1 MKSFEMSMQN
11 MDLLRDKK
19 ILLLV
24 SGSIAAYKSIE
35 LASMLK
41 KLGACV
47 RVVMSEEA
55 KKFVSPLSFEAIVH
69 TRVLHT
75 QSEDWV
81 YQGDGVDTGCNHI
94 SYASWAD
101 IAIIAPATANTIAK
115 IASGVSDNL
124 ILSTLL
130 ACNKPKLIAPA
141 MNTKMFQAT
150 QIQDALIR
158 LKDLGFEI
166 IEPRVSILACDTYGK
181 GAMEEVLEIVFRIL
195 RGVREDLFW
204 KDKDV
209 IITGGGSVESIDSV
223 RYISNHSSGLQASY
237 LAIALYVLGA
247 RVSLI
252 SSVFP
257 IELPAKINKV
267 KVKTAA
273 SYLEAIDS
281 KIPSSGRAFLFMA
294 AAISDYAPIN
304 PSDSKLKKDKIGDV
318 WSIECQKNPDIL
330 KEINSPHLFKIGF
343 KAESEEESAIYMAK
357 KLLDPIEQGGKGCE
371 VVCLNVIGK
380 CNPFGSEENEMM
392 FFSKNTTYH
401 TGFKS
406 KLKIGFEI
414 ADFVQNLLC

>member
-94 SYASWAD
+94 SYATWAD

-158 LKDLGFEI
+158 IKDLGFEI
-166 IEPRVSILACDTYGK
+166 IEPRVSTLACDTYGK

-209 IITGGGSVESIDSV
+209 IITGGGSVENIDSV

-273 SYLEAIDS
+273 SYLEAIHS

-294 AAISDYAPIN
+294 AAISDYTPIN
-304 PSDSKLKKDKIGDV
+304 PSNSKLKKDKIGDI
-318 WSIECQKNPDIL
+318 WNIECQKNPDIL
-330 KEINSPHLFKIGF
+330 KEVNSPHLFKIGF
-343 KAESEEESAIYMAK
+343 KAESEEDSAIYMAK

-392 FFSKNTTYH
+392 FFSKKTTYH

>member
-1 MKSFEMSMQN
+1 MKNFEMSMQN
-11 MDLLRDKK
+11 MDLLKDKK
-19 ILLLV
+19 VLLLV

-41 KLGACV
+41 KFGACI

-69 TRVLHT
+69 TRVLHI
-75 QSEDWV
+75 QSEDWI

-94 SYASWAD
+94 SYATWAD
-101 IAIIAPATANTIAK
+101 IVIIAPATANTIAK

-130 ACNKPKLIAPA
+130 ACDKPKLIAPA

-166 IEPRVSILACDTYGK
+166 VEPRVSILACDTYGK

-209 IITGGGSVESIDSV
+209 IITGGGSVEDIDSV

-237 LAIALYVLGA
+237 LAIALYILGA

-257 IELPAKINKV
+257 IELPSKIEQV
-267 KVKTAA
+267 KVKTAN
-273 SYLEAIDS
+273 SYLEAINS

-294 AAISDYAPIN
+294 AAISDYT
-304 PSDSKLKKDKIGDV
+304 PSSPSSSKLKKDKIGDV
-318 WSIECQKNPDIL
+318 WKIECQKNPDIL

-343 KAESEEESAIYMAK
+343 KAESQEDSAIHMAK
-357 KLLDPIEQGGKGCE
+357 KLLEPIDKGGKGCE

-380 CNPFGSEENEMM
+380 YNPFGSEENEMM

>member
-1 MKSFEMSMQN
+1 MKNFEMSMQN
-11 MDLLRDKK
+11 MDLLADKK
-19 ILLLV
+19 ILLLL
-24 SGSIAAYKSIE
+24 SGSIAVYKSIE
-35 LASMLK
+35 LANMLK

-55 KKFVSPLSFEAIVH
+55 KKFVSPLSFEAILH
-69 TRVLHT
+69 TKVLHT
-75 QSEDWV
+75 QSEDWASEK
-81 YQGDGVDTGCNHI
+81 GEMTAGCNHI

-124 ILSTLL
+124 VLSTLL
-130 ACNKPKLIAPA
+130 ACNKPKIIAPA
-141 MNTKMFQAT
+141 MNTQMFQAT
-150 QIQDALIR
+150 QIQDALTR

-166 IEPRVSILACDTYGK
+166 IEPRVSTLACDTYGK

-195 RGVREDLFW
+195 RGVREELFW
-204 KDKDV
+204 KDKNV
-209 IITGGGSVESIDSV
+209 IITGGGSVENIDSV

-247 RVSLI
+247 RVSFV

-257 IELPAKINKV
+257 IDLPASIEQI
-267 KVKTAA
+267 KVKTAN
-273 SYLEAIDS
+273 SYLEAINS
-281 KIPSSGRAFLFMA
+281 KIPSNGRAFLFMA
-294 AAISDYAPIN
+294 AAISDYSPSN

-318 WSIECQKNPDIL
+318 WNIECQKNPDIL
-330 KEINSPHLFKIGF
+330 KEINSPYLFKIGF
-343 KAESEEESAIYMAK
+343 KAECEEQSAIHMAK
-357 KLLDPIEQGGKGCE
+357 KLLDPINEGGKGCE
-371 VVCLNVIGK
+371 VVCLNVIGQ